1 MILTLIYFTQQSLQ
15 TSLLWAQAEEALGK
29 VVSVSL
35 QMLQVF
41 ELDLVFL
48 VGGRSLSLGSG
59 SVRLKVALAMLERL
73 RVLVAVRAL

>member
-59 SVRLKVALAMLERL
+59 RVRLKVALAMLERL